1 MSELKIGQSASVSRS
16 FSAEEVKV
24 FADLSLDHNPIHI
37 DKAFAERSMFGQRI
51 VHGMLVSSLFSGL
64 LGEKLPGPGT
74 IYLSQKSSFKK
85 PVFIDQEVTAEVEVV
100 AIREDKPIIT
110 LKTTCFST
118 DREVLVSGE
127 AVVLYKSA

>member
-37 DKAFAERSMFGQRI
+37 DKSFAERSMFGQRI

-64 LGEKLPGPGT
+64 LGEKLPGTGT

-85 PVFIDQEVTAEVEVV
+85 PVFID
-100 AIREDKPIIT
+100 
-110 LKTTCFST
+110 
-118 DREVLVSGE
+118 
-127 AVVLYKSA
+127 